1 MSKIEFKRK
10 VNEVR
15 KSVMKALTKN
25 IGRKNQSFRKTDPVR
40 HVRKVL
46 ICRPNHRLG
55 NLLLIT
61 PLLQEVSATYPD
73 CKIDLFVKG
82 NIAPEI
88 FRNYNSIDTII
99 QLPKKPFKQPFQYLK
114 AWLKIRRTKYD
125 LTINADKNSSSGR
138 LSTQYSNTRFKIF
151 GDTLNESIASFFCDF
166 EHVAKTSVYDF
177 RFEISPETIFDWNEK
192 VPDLDLKLDDS
203 ELSHGHRIL
212 QKIAPDKKKIIS
224 LFTYATGDK
233 CHCAAWWEEFY
244 EKLCLNFPDHT
255 IIEIL
260 PVENVSQI
268 GFKAISFYSRDIR
281 EIAAVIANTSIF
293 IGADS
298 GIMHLASASK
308 IPVVGLFNV
317 TNPKKYRPYNNN
329 SIAIDTTDNDMNNI
343 IEVLDTLLR
352 HRLYN

>member
-1 MSKIEFKRK
+1 MSKIKFKRK

-15 KSVMKALTKN
+15 KSIKKALTKN
-25 IGRKNQSFRKTDPVR
+25 IRYKNQSFQKNDAITNVNR
-40 HVRKVL
+40 VL

-61 PLLQEVSATYPD
+61 PLLQEVSAKYPD

-88 FRNYNSIDTII
+88 FKNYTTIDTII

-114 AWLKIRRTKYD
+114 SWLKIRRTKYD
-125 LTINADKNSSSGR
+125 LTINADRNSSSGR
-138 LSTQYSNTRFKIF
+138 LSTQYSNSRFKFF
-151 GDTLNESIASFFCDF
+151 GDTLNVSIASFFCDF
-166 EHVAKTSVYDF
+166 EHVAKTAVYDF
-177 RFEISPETIFDWNEK
+177 RFVISSETIFDWNEK
-192 VPDLDLKLDDS
+192 VPNLDLKLDAS
-203 ELSHGHRIL
+203 ELSHGQRIL
-212 QKIAPDKKKIIS
+212 QKIAPVDKKIIS

-233 CHCAAWWEEFY
+233 CHCTAWWEGFY
-244 EKLCLNFPDHT
+244 ENLCLSFPDHT

-268 GFKAISFYSRDIR
+268 GFKAASFYSRDIR

-298 GIMHLASASK
+298 GIMHLASAAK
-308 IPVVGLFNV
+308 VPVVGLFSV

-329 SIAIDTTDNDMNNI
+329 SVAIDTTENDIENI

-352 HRLYN
+352 HRLYY